1 MVLERHLDLNG
12 NDDPRV
18 LRYAFLNSYFSTGV
32 KNLIDRAIIERA
44 LAEGTDETPV
54 APGLSAEEL
63 AERWH
68 VVDELPFDFE
78 RRRLSV
84 VVGDADGQT
93 RMICKGAIEEV
104 LAVCVDLEINGCVRP
119 LTDEERSRVTSRAEA
134 LANEGMRVLGVAR
147 KANPAGTGSLTVE
160 DERKMTLIGY
170 LAFLDPPKASSA
182 EAIRALAAHGVST
195 KVLTGD
201 SARVA
206 EHQAEFGPAE

>member
-1 MVLERHLDLNG
+1 MHLMSIMLPIVLVICGITKGDWLAALLFSLSVAVGLTPEMLPMLVTCCLGKGSVDLSRDHVIVKRLDAIQDLGAIDVLCTDKTGTLTEDRVVLERHLDLNG

-68 VVDELPFDFE
+68 AVDELPFDFE

-84 VVGDADGQT
+84 VVGDA
-93 RMICKGAIEEV
+93 ASV
-104 LAVCVDLEINGCVRP
+104 LFARRRFVR
-119 LTDEERSRVTSRAEA
+119 R
-134 LANEGMRVLGVAR
+134 
-147 KANPAGTGSLTVE
+147 
-160 DERKMTLIGY
+160 
-170 LAFLDPPKASSA
+170 
-182 EAIRALAAHGVST
+182 HGE
-195 KVLTGD
+195 LL
-201 SARVA
+201 
-206 EHQAEFGPAE
+206 